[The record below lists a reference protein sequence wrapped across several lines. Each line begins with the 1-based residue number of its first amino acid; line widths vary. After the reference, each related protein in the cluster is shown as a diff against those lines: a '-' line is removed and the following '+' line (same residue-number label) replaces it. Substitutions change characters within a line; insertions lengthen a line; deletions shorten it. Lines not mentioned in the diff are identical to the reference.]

1 MKKKKWMV
9 SALAVM
15 LVVLL
20 AGCGAKEDKAKPKKA
35 PEPLVINTKDK

>member
-15 LVVLL
+15 LVVVL
-20 AGCGAKEDKAKPKKA
+20 AGCGAKEEKAGKKA
-35 PEPLVINTKDK
+35 PEEW